1 MARLFSRSEGAWN
14 PRCTGIDIFINMS
27 NMYIMQ
33 NVSVADARQHLS
45 EILGKVAYGG
55 EAFLITKKGR
65 PMARLVPVVRPKS
78 SRKKP
83 KHLGE
88 IKGWLEDDDP
98 FFAHIERIREE
109 NRRETPRN
117 PFKPKRW
124 K

>member
-1 MARLFSRSEGAWN
+1 
-14 PRCTGIDIFINMS
+14 
-27 NMYIMQ
+27 MYIMQ

-65 PMARLVPVVRPKS
+65 PMARLVPVDQPKP

-83 KHLGE
+83 KSASE

-98 FFAHIERIREE
+98 FWTHLERIREDQRAE
-109 NRRETPRN
+109 
-117 PFKPKRW
+117 KPKKRAIS
-124 K
+124 

>member
-1 MARLFSRSEGAWN
+1 MF
-14 PRCTGIDIFINMS
+14 

-65 PMARLVPVVRPKS
+65 PMARLVPVVQAKP

-88 IKGWLEDDDP
+88 VKGWLEDDDP
-98 FFAHIERIREE
+98 FFTHIERIREE
-109 NRRETPRN
+109 NRREIPRN
-117 PFKPKRW
+117 PFEPRRKK
-124 K
+124 